1 MDNQTFA
8 IQLQNLS
15 KQYADK
21 QVLEQVSIDVQK
33 GECLLLVGHNGA
45 GKTTLMKLMLGLT
58 RPSSGSV
65 KIMGLDPTDKQSIQQ
80 RTRIGF
86 LPEIVTF
93 QQALS
98 GREVLHFYAK
108 LNRSNLRQCDDLL
121 DRVGLETA
129 ADQRVQTYSKGMR
142 QRLGLAQALLGDPEL
157 LLLDEPTTGLDP
169 TLRQKFYDI
178 ISDMQQQGTTSVICS
193 HALNA
198 FESRVDKVAIMN
210 RGQLVAYGSLADL
223 SEQVEFAVNMHIK
236 VVPGQASELA
246 EGISHGLA
254 LGSDIKIGH
263 VNAQSIDLK
272 CQSSDKMAIVRH
284 LSGQTGRVL
293 DVDIKSASLDDIYQY
308 YMQASDEARL

>member
-1 MDNQTFA
+1 MANPSFA
-8 IQLQNLS
+8 IQLYNLS

-108 LNRSNLRQCDDLL
+108 LNVWMINSNKKG
-121 DRVGLETA
+121 VTA
-129 ADQRVQTYSKGMR
+129 
-142 QRLGLAQALLGDPEL
+142 
-157 LLLDEPTTGLDP
+157 
-169 TLRQKFYDI
+169 I
-178 ISDMQQQGTTSVICS
+178 
-193 HALNA
+193 
-198 FESRVDKVAIMN
+198 
-210 RGQLVAYGSLADL
+210 
-223 SEQVEFAVNMHIK
+223 
-236 VVPGQASELA
+236 
-246 EGISHGLA
+246 
-254 LGSDIKIGH
+254 
-263 VNAQSIDLK
+263 
-272 CQSSDKMAIVRH
+272 
-284 LSGQTGRVL
+284 
-293 DVDIKSASLDDIYQY
+293 
-308 YMQASDEARL
+308 

>member
-1 MDNQTFA
+1 MSSQSYA
-8 IQLQNLS
+8 IQLQDLS

-21 QVLEQVSIDVQK
+21 LVLDQVSIDVEK

-58 RPSSGSV
+58 RPSAGSV
-65 KIMGLDPTDKQSIQQ
+65 HIMGTDPSSRDSIQQ
-80 RTRIGF
+80 RARIGF

-98 GREVLHFYAK
+98 GREVLRFYAN
-108 LNRSNLRQCDDLL
+108 LNHSDLKQCDGLL
-121 DRVGLETA
+121 DKVGLLAA

-169 TLRQKFYDI
+169 SLRQKFYDLI
-178 ISDMQQQGTTSVICS
+178 GDMQQLGTTSVICS

-210 RGQLVAYGSLADL
+210 RGKLVAYGSLASL
-223 SEQVEFAVNMHIK
+223 SEQVEFAVNMRIK

-246 EGISHGLA
+246 EGLNNKVR
-254 LGSDIKIGH
+254 GSEVRIGH

-272 CQSSDKMAIVRH
+272 CQHSDKMAIVRH
-284 LSGQTGRVL
+284 LTNQGDRVL
-293 DVDIKSASLDDIYQY
+293 DVDIKSVGLDDIYQY
-308 YMQASDEARL
+308 YMQASDEAQV

>member
-1 MDNQTFA
+1 MSNQSLA
-8 IQLQNLS
+8 VHLLGVS

-21 QVLEQVSIDVQK
+21 LVLDQVSIDIQK

-65 KIMGLDPTDKQSIQQ
+65 NIMGTDPTTKQSIQQ

-98 GREVLHFYAK
+98 GREVLNFYAK
-108 LNRSNLRQCDDLL
+108 LNRSNPKQCNDLL
-121 DRVGLETA
+121 ERVGLEAA

-142 QRLGLAQALLGDPEL
+142 QRLGLAQALLGDPDL

-178 ISDMQQQGTTSVICS
+178 VSDMQQQGTTSVICS

-210 RGQLVAYGSLADL
+210 RGRLVAYGSLADL
-223 SEQVEFAVNMHIK
+223 SEQVDFAVNMRIK
-236 VVPGQASELA
+236 VMPGLASDLA
-246 EGISHGLA
+246 EMMTES
-254 LGSDIKIGH
+254 LGGDIKIGH
-263 VNAQSIDLK
+263 VNEQSIDLK
-272 CQSSDKMAIVRH
+272 CQSSSKMAIVRH
-284 LSGQTGRVL
+284 LSDKTSRVL

-308 YMQASDEARL
+308 YMQASEEIRL